1 MTVALNIF
9 AVIQHVVLQR
19 NPTQSGPPLEF
30 SQHFPSAR
38 EYNMN
43 TLTYPWRIY
52 IRILCIIEE
61 KFKKFTLGG
70 RRDRTA
76 VIPS

>member
-1 MTVALNIF
+1 
-9 AVIQHVVLQR
+9 LQR

-38 EYNMN
+38 EYNMY
-43 TLTYPWRIY
+43 TLTYISMEDLY
-52 IRILCIIEE
+52 KNLYIIEE

-76 VIPS
+76 VNPS